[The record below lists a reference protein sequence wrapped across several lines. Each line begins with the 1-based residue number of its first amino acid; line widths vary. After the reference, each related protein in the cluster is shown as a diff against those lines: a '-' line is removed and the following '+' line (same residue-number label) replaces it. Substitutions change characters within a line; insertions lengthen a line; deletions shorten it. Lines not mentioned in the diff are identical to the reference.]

1 MKRFLFFVFLFPI
14 SWLYVQTDFK
24 PGYVITNSNDTLYGE
39 IDYRGDKLMGQRCK
53 FRSYTGD
60 IVEYTPYDIAGYRF
74 TNSKYFVSKEVFGS
88 RTFLEFLIKGQVNI
102 WYIRDDTGEHY
113 FIDKEDMPLTK
124 IPYEEGTRQIN
135 GVQTSYRTLEHLRV
149 LNRYMFDAPVVQN
162 QINNMKKPE
171 HKGLIKLA
179 ENYHHAVCEDGEPCI
194 VFERKQPIKITVN
207 VASGMAYY
215 YSGKSSFTGGVLLD
229 FWMPRINEKLY
240 LRTGLLHSKHDFD
253 FDYENEP
260 SSYKPS
266 SAYKVP
272 LMVEYI
278 YPKSVI
284 KPKIAYGPGILF
296 FDRKAGMIIT
306 CMGGLN
312 VNLGASLGISLEYH
326 ADFTELFFIFPKQF
340 ISHTFLGGLYYR
352 F

>member
-1 MKRFLFFVFLFPI
+1 VFLFPI

-74 TNSKYFVSKEVFGS
+74 TDSKYFVSKEISGS

-162 QINNMKKPE
+162 QINNMKKTE

-179 ENYHHAVCEDGEPCI
+179 ENYHHAVCEAGEPCI
-194 VFERKQPIKITVN
+194 VFERKQPIKISVN
-207 VASGMAYY
+207 VESGMAYN

-240 LRTGLLHSKHDFD
+240 LRTGLFYVKVNFID
-253 FDYENEP
+253 DYENYAFDE
-260 SSYKPS
+260 SSSIYKI
-266 SAYKVP
+266 P
-272 LMVEYI
+272 LMFEYV
-278 YPKSVI
+278 YPKSLI
-284 KPKIAYGPGILF
+284 RPKIAYGPNFLINRGVT
-296 FDRKAGMIIT
+296 MS

-312 VNLGASLGISLEYH
+312 ISLGASLGISLEYH
-326 ADFTELFFIFPKQF
+326 ADFENGVFFLPAKYIFH
-340 ISHTFLGGLYYR
+340 SFLGGLYYR